1 MSRILEKASAGIAI
15 FMSLFHLYAGW
26 RGTLDPWTLRVTH
39 LMLGFLVAFLT
50 YPTFKGK
57 KVNWVDL
64 TLFGLALASGLYILI
79 YKDQIIQRAGL
90 PTKWDVVFGIITI
103 VLVLE
108 MTRRV
113 VGLALVVVAGVF
125 LLYAYLGPHM
135 PSLLAHRG
143 YSLER
148 IASHMYTTLEGI
160 YGVPISVSASFV
172 ILFVIF
178 GAFLEATKTGD
189 LFLNV
194 ANAIAGRWRG
204 GPAKVAVIA
213 SGFFGTISGSAV
225 ANVVGTG
232 SYTIPLMKRIGYAP
246 YFAGAVEAVASS
258 GGQLV
263 PPVMGAAAFII
274 SEILGIPY
282 IKICV
287 AAVLPA
293 LLYYVGLFTAVH
305 MEAVKTGL
313 RGLRDEEVPDLK
325 NVLKTQGHLF
335 ASLFV
340 LVYLLAVAMKSPGYS
355 AFWAIVTSIIV
366 SFLRK
371 STRLNLK
378 SFLRALESGAK
389 GALTVVAACAA
400 AGIVIGVVTL
410 TGLGLKFSATLV
422 HLAHGNLYLTLIFTM
437 VASLILGMGLPTT
450 AAYIICA
457 VLAAPALIKLG
468 VQPLAAH
475 LFVFY
480 FAIISAITPPV
491 ALAAYAAAGIA
502 KDSPMKIGFTACR
515 IGLAVFLVP
524 YVFIFQPALLM
535 KGAPQT
541 IMWVTFTG
549 IVGVILLACS
559 TIGWFLESLSL
570 WERVFLFASSLLLIE
585 PRVLTDVVGACL
597 VIPVVLSQLR
607 KRNRKKE
614 ERP

>member
-1 MSRILEKASAGIAI
+1 MSRIWGKVAGGIAI

-39 LMLGFLVAFLT
+39 LMLGFLIVFLA
-50 YPTFKGK
+50 YPTWKGK
-57 KVNWVDL
+57 KINSIDL
-64 TLFGLALASGLYILI
+64 ALFSLALASGLYILI
-79 YKDQIIQRAGL
+79 NKDEIIQRAGF
-90 PTKWDVVFGIITI
+90 PTTWDVVFGIITI
-103 VLVLE
+103 ILVLE

-113 VGLALVVVAGVF
+113 IGLALVIVAGVF
-125 LLYAYLGPHM
+125 LIYAYFGPYM
-135 PSLLAHRG
+135 PSILAHRG

-148 IASHMYTTLEGI
+148 IATHMYTTLEGI
-160 YGVPISVSASFV
+160 YGVPIGVSASFV
-172 ILFVIF
+172 VLFVIF
-178 GAFLEATKTGD
+178 GAFLEATKTGE

-225 ANVVGTG
+225 ANVVATG

-246 YFAGAVEAVASS
+246 HFAGAVEAVASS

-263 PPVMGAAAFII
+263 PPIMGAAAFII

-282 IKICV
+282 IKIC
-287 AAVLPA
+287 AAAFLPA
-293 LLYYVGLFTAVH
+293 LLYYVGLFSAVH
-305 MEAVKTGL
+305 MEAVRSNL
-313 RGLRDEEVPDLK
+313 RGLREEEVPNLK
-325 NVLKTQGHLF
+325 EVLKRQGHLF

-340 LVYLLAVAMKSPGYS
+340 LIYLLAVQMKSPGFS
-355 AFWAIVTSIIV
+355 AFWAIVASIIV

-378 SFLRALESGAK
+378 TILRALESGAK

-410 TGLGLKFSATLV
+410 TGLGLKFSATLI
-422 HLAHGNLYLTLIFTM
+422 HLAHGNLYLTLILAM
-437 VASLILGMGLPTT
+437 VSAIILGMGLPTT

-468 VQPLAAH
+468 IQPLAAH

-480 FAIISAITPPV
+480 FAIVSAITPPV

-524 YVFIFQPALLM
+524 YFFVFQPALLM
-535 KGAPQT
+535 KGEPQT
-541 IMWVTFTG
+541 ILWVTFTG
-549 IVGVILLACS
+549 MVGVFLLACS
-559 TIGWFLESLSL
+559 TIGWFFESLKI
-570 WERVFLFASSLLLIE
+570 WERSLLFASSLLLIE
-585 PRVLTDVVGACL
+585 PRLLTDALGVCL
-597 VIPVVLSQLR
+597 IIPVVLSQLNER
-607 KRNRKKE
+607 KRKKRE
-614 ERP
+614 QP

>member
-1 MSRILEKASAGIAI
+1 MLRIWGEVARWTAI
-15 FMSLFHLYAGW
+15 FMSIFHLYATW
-26 RGTLDPWTLRVTH
+26 KGTLDPWTLRATH
-39 LMLGFLVAFLT
+39 LMLGFLLAFST
-50 YPTFKGK
+50 YPTLKGK
-57 KVNWVDL
+57 KIHLMDMVF
-64 TLFGLALASGLYILI
+64 FGLALASGFYLLI
-79 YKDQIIQRAGL
+79 NKDQIIERAGL
-90 PTKWDVVFGIITI
+90 PTTWDVFFGIITI

-113 VGLALVVVAGVF
+113 VGLALVIVAGVF
-125 LLYAYLGPHM
+125 LLYAYFGPHM
-135 PSLLAHRG
+135 PSILAHRG
-143 YSLER
+143 YSIER
-148 IASHMYTTLEGI
+148 IAAHMYTTLEGI
-160 YGVPISVSASFV
+160 YGVPIAVSASFV

-194 ANAIAGRWRG
+194 ANAIAGKWRG
-204 GPAKVAVIA
+204 GPAKVAIIA
-213 SGFFGTISGSAV
+213 SGFFGAISGSAV

-246 YFAGAVEAVASS
+246 HFAGAVEAVASS

-263 PPVMGAAAFII
+263 PPIMGAAAFII

-282 IKICV
+282 IKICA

-313 RGLRDEEVPDLK
+313 RGLREEEVPNLK
-325 NVLKTQGHLF
+325 NVLNTQGHLF

-340 LVYLLAVAMKSPGYS
+340 LIYLLAFQMKSPGFS

-371 STRLNLK
+371 STRLNLET
-378 SFLRALESGAK
+378 FLRALELGAK
-389 GALTVVAACAA
+389 QALTVVAACAA
-400 AGIVIGVVTL
+400 AGLVIGVVTL
-410 TGLGLKFSATLV
+410 TGLGLKFSATLI
-422 HLAHGNLYLTLIFTM
+422 HLAHGNLYLTLILAM
-437 VASLILGMGLPTT
+437 IAAIILGMGLPTT

-468 VQPLAAH
+468 IQPLAAH

-480 FAIISAITPPV
+480 FAIVSAITPPV

-524 YVFIFQPALLM
+524 YLFVFQPALLM
-535 KGAPQT
+535 RGEPHT
-541 IMWVTFTG
+541 ILLVTFTG
-549 IVGVILLACS
+549 IIGVFLLACF
-559 TIGWFLESLSL
+559 TIGWFLEYMKILGKGL
-570 WERVFLFASSLLLIE
+570 AFCFI
-585 PRVLTDVVGACL
+585 LTYF
-597 VIPVVLSQLR
+597 
-607 KRNRKKE
+607 
-614 ERP
+614 